1 MITNMKKEHI
11 TLAQL
16 GAHLKLIRHENGITL
31 NEIAQALE
39 MNPATLSKF
48 ENGGKVNAENLLDI
62 ICFYHEKYNLDA
74 LLKHGTVDDMND
86 ENL

>member
-1 MITNMKKEHI
+1 MKKEHI

-16 GAHLKLIRHENGITL
+16 GARLKLIRHEHGITL

-48 ENGGKVNAENLLDI
+48 ENGGKVTAEDLLYI

>member
-1 MITNMKKEHI
+1 MKKEHI
-11 TLAQL
+11 TIALL
-16 GAHLKLIRHENGITL
+16 GARLKFIRQENGITL
-31 NEIAQALE
+31 NEMAQALE

-48 ENGGKVNAENLLDI
+48 ENGGKVTAEDLLYI

-74 LLKHGTVDDMND
+74 LLKHGKDDANLA

>member
-1 MITNMKKEHI
+1 MKKEHI

-16 GAHLKLIRHENGITL
+16 GARLKLIRQENGITL
-31 NEIAQALE
+31 NEMAQALE

-48 ENGGKVNAENLLDI
+48 ENGGKVTAEDLLDI

-74 LLKHGTVDDMND
+74 LLKHEKDDASLP

>member
-1 MITNMKKEHI
+1 MKKGHI

-16 GAHLKLIRHENGITL
+16 GARLKLIRQENGITL
-31 NEIAQALE
+31 NEMAQALE

-48 ENGGKVNAENLLDI
+48 ENGGKVNAETLLDI
-62 ICFYHEKYNLDA
+62 ICFYNEKYNLNA
-74 LLKHGTVDDMND
+74 LLKLGYDDGLND

>member
-1 MITNMKKEHI
+1 MKKGHI

-16 GAHLKLIRHENGITL
+16 GAHLKLIRQEHGITL
-31 NEIAQALE
+31 NELAQALE

-48 ENGGKVNAENLLDI
+48 ENGGKVTAEDLLDI
-62 ICFYHEKYNLDA
+62 ICFFHEKYNLDA
-74 LLKHGTVDDMND
+74 LQKHGNDDDLND

>member
-1 MITNMKKEHI
+1 MKKEHI

-16 GAHLKLIRHENGITL
+16 GARLKLIRQENGITL
-31 NEIAQALE
+31 NEMAQALE

-48 ENGGKVNAENLLDI
+48 ENGVKVNAETLLDI

-74 LLKHGTVDDMND
+74 LLKLGYDDGLND